1 MASKIGLEFK
11 VGLIILVGIVI
22 VAGSLYWL
30 QGYRLA
36 SNSQTVRVRF
46 QNVGSL
52 APGSKV
58 TVHGVQKGKVDD
70 FKLEDDSVVV
80 ELLISREVHL
90 KDDATFTIRNM
101 GVMGERFVAVNPGT
115 DTIPFDSLK
124 VAVGSSDEGIP
135 EIMGLLGQTITELQG
150 LITSFKESI
159 GPGSTVDNINNALVN
174 VSRVASSIADYLDTN
189 QVKLDQTTENIYTAS
204 AELSRILTQ
213 NGPLIDSSLNRFDRT
228 TQKIDALVNRLD
240 SVAVVA
246 RKLAD
251 ELESN
256 EGTLQLLLKDPRLYD
271 DLRRT
276 ADNIDDLVSDIKA
289 NPRKYINLKF

>member
-1 MASKIGLEFK
+1 
-11 VGLIILVGIVI
+11 
-22 VAGSLYWL
+22 
-30 QGYRLA
+30 
-36 SNSQTVRVRF
+36 
-46 QNVGSL
+46 
-52 APGSKV
+52 
-58 TVHGVQKGKVDD
+58 
-70 FKLEDDSVVV
+70 
-80 ELLISREVHL
+80 
-90 KDDATFTIRNM
+90 
-101 GVMGERFVAVNPGT
+101 FVAVNPGT

-289 NPRKYINLKF
+289 NPRKYINLKFQLF